1 MEGGA
6 LGNGDT
12 LSRTSDHVWKRDLL
26 TAFCLDSPKDEKS
39 FRTVINLRR
48 FLDRRKSANWPP
60 RIVQLAAAIKG
71 REDRTPL

>member
-1 MEGGA
+1 MRC
-6 LGNGDT
+6 T
-12 LSRTSDHVWKRDLL
+12 IRTSLRPCVGKRGLL
-26 TAFCLDSPKDEKS
+26 TKPMHLSLPRDEKS

-60 RIVQLAAAIKG
+60 RIVQLEAAMKG